1 MKTIRNALLVAC
13 LLASGC
19 AGAEEPAPAVDAP
32 AVVTEA
38 PPAATEAPPVAAEA
52 PAPAAEA
59 AAPGADEPILVE
71 SGRAS
76 FLRHCS
82 ACHGLEA
89 RGNGILKPVLLVPPA
104 DLTRIAERR
113 GGVFPDAE
121 IARYIDGRE
130 DVLAH
135 GSREMPVWGRVFA
148 APVVDGATGEEVV
161 RGQLWVLVAYLRSI
175 QVGPVA
181 PSE

>member
-1 MKTIRNALLVAC
+1 MKTVRNALLAAC
-13 LLASGC
+13 VLAAGC
-19 AGAEEPAPAVDAP
+19 AGAEEPAPTADV
-32 AVVTEA
+32 
-38 PPAATEAPPVAAEA
+38 PAAHAA
-52 PAPAAEA
+52 
-59 AAPGADEPILVE
+59 EPILVE

-76 FLRHCS
+76 YLKHCS
-82 ACHGLEA
+82 ACHGLQA

-130 DVLAH
+130 DVVAH

-148 APVVDGATGEEVV
+148 SPVADGTTGEEVV
-161 RGQLWVLVAYLRSI
+161 RGQLWVLVEYLRSI

-181 PSE
+181 PEGSPVGPAE